1 MSKWQSNVK
10 YEVEN
15 SSKPDDFERQVQI
28 TTLGLN
34 TSLTQDLTL
43 TLGEKLENNEEV
55 SIRGKTDL
63 LSSTTTLGLAQKI
76 SKTTQAT
83 LGYSTSIRDDKIAGL
98 KTGTYN
104 LVSGITWTP
113 RERVKLKSEFKTGKT
128 LQGRKNEFNLGF
140 DYNPNE
146 KITITSKLST
156 IQAKDYSANFFTTE
170 AKVNF

>member
-1 MSKWQSNVK
+1 V
-10 YEVEN
+10 
-15 SSKPDDFERQVQI
+15 QV

-34 TSLTQDLTL
+34 TSLTLDLTL
-43 TLGEKLENNEEV
+43 TLGQKFENNKEV
-55 SIRGKTDL
+55 SIRGKTYL

-76 SKTTQAT
+76 NKATQAT
-83 LGYSTSIRDDKIAGL
+83 LQYSTSIRDDKIAGL

-128 LQGRKNEFNLGF
+128 LYGRKNEFNLGF
-140 DYNPNE
+140 DYNPN
-146 KITITSKLST
+146 KKVTITSKLST
-156 IQAKDYSANFFTTE
+156 IQAKDYSANLFTTE